1 MPEQIAFDEWAC
13 IDQYDISGRTANF
26 GSERSSEPKEFTC
39 FPDPTVVAPA
49 GPPYKKRLAG
59 PESAKMSITGYLD
72 MEVNHPALSAAF
84 AASPVITKGEGRA
97 LGSSVL
103 MYVGREGTFSYGGPV
118 GDVIPITAEIVSDGA
133 VTPGS
138 LFEFGAK
145 TATGNGT
152 SRTISA
158 VTAGKVLV
166 LHAHVISVAGT
177 SSPSITI
184 IYETSSIGDYT
195 DAVTKH
201 TFATF
206 TTIDKERAVKTA
218 AISDTNGRFR
228 WTITGTNPVFLV
240 RLSAGVR

>member
-1 MPEQIAFDEWAC
+1 VAEQVAYDEWAC
-13 IDQYDISGRTANF
+13 IDQYDISGRTSNF
-26 GSERSSEPKEFTC
+26 GSERMVDLKDFTT
-39 FPDPTVVAPA
+39 FPEPTVVSPAPL
-49 GPPYKKRLAG
+49 PYKKRLAG
-59 PESAKMSITGYLD
+59 PESAKMSIAGYLD
-72 MEVNHPALSAAF
+72 MDVNHPALSAAF
-84 AASPVITKGEGRA
+84 AASPIITKGEGRA

-118 GDVIPITAEIVSDGA
+118 GDVIPITAEIGNDGA

-138 LFEFGAK
+138 LFEFGSK

-158 VTAGKVLV
+158 VTTGKVLV
-166 LHAHVISVAGT
+166 LHAHVISVSGT
-177 SSPSITI
+177 ASPSITI
-184 IYETSSIGDYT
+184 IYETSAIGDYT

-206 TTIDKERAVKTA
+206 TTANKERAVKTA

-228 WTITGTNPVFLV
+228 WTITGTDPVFLV